1 MFTMLLPELRPY
13 LEHLLNDALAQ
24 ADMTIRQQAT
34 REHVLCLL
42 QKELVRFIFTQLMA
56 ALPQHARCQFTSL
69 LEQGAS
75 LETLQAF
82 TMRYI
87 SNIPAFVVQ
96 VFQEFRARFIPS
108 EQKAVC

>member
-13 LEHLLNDALAQ
+13 LERLLDDALAQ
-24 ADMTIRQQAT
+24 TDMTIRQRAT
-34 REHVLCLL
+34 REHMLCLL
-42 QKELVRFIFTQLMA
+42 QKELVHFIFIQLMA
-56 ALPQHARCQFTSL
+56 TLPLGARCQFTSL

-75 LETLQAF
+75 LETLQVF
-82 TMRYI
+82 TMRHI
-87 SNIPAFVVQ
+87 TNIPAFVVQ

>member
-1 MFTMLLPELRPY
+1 MFTILLPELRPY

-24 ADMTIRQQAT
+24 TDMTIRQQAT

-56 ALPQHARCQFTSL
+56 ALPLHARYQFTSL

-82 TMRYI
+82 TTRYI
-87 SNIPAFVVQ
+87 TNVPAFVVQ